1 MSASSV
7 LTVKKAASPVG
18 STPQTSPRK
27 STASAPTLQPYGR
40 MPIIAPRS
48 LDWSDEKSRRN
59 PAFGQVHRRQTYK
72 SFNESV
78 FRRADLLHGSA
89 IHDDDP
95 VGESHGFD
103 LIMRDANRRDLES
116 TLQMLDLNAR
126 CPAQLR
132 IQVRKRLVHQERARM
147 PDDRPRQG
155 RALTLAML
163 STSNASP
170 RHPEKRDAP
179 SQRLV
184 NSDSGFSARH
194 QSAAIRGYIE
204 FWV

>member
-1 MSASSV
+1 MRLDLNERIIRLDGQESSISCRFDAES
-7 LTVKKAASPVG
+7 LA
-18 STPQTSPRK
+18 PQIDRIRSDVATLRPHANYCSVIPR
-27 STASAPTLQPYGR
+27 LERWRQP
-40 MPIIAPRS
+40 
-48 LDWSDEKSRRN
+48 
-59 PAFGQVHRRQTYK
+59 YK

-78 FRRADLLHGSA
+78 FRRADLLYGSA

-103 LIMRDANRRDLES
+103 LIMRDVTRRNLES
-116 TLQMLDLNAR
+116 ALQMLDLNAR

-132 IQVRKRLVHQERARM
+132 IQVRKRLVHRERARM

-184 NSDSGFSARH
+184 NSDSEFSARH
-194 QSAAIRGYIE
+194 QSAAIRGHIE